1 MTDWNTY
8 KEANWITAPTQRRGR
23 TIKARV
29 GTRASSGCRSVSWLL
44 LWLTLS
50 AIALAQSPERHAYY
64 LGHIGEEPIQ
74 LELELLQDG
83 DGSSIVGWYYHQQVG
98 EPISLE
104 GFLGQAGDLVL
115 HEPTGA
121 GESAG
126 RFTAKVPWSANE
138 YLTRIEG
145 VFREGRVELPFTL
158 SGAAEYA
165 TFDLSQG
172 NIRVRSTFPVFMQPQ
187 TRIFNA
193 TVTRAATSNLFESF
207 EEAQAF
213 AFDDEIYHA
222 WTFDYDLSISYL
234 SDDLLSLNSTLWHY
248 TGGAHGNTNHSAINL
263 VVRGNGV
270 LPLELAELFLPD
282 ADFLSDLASYV
293 LEELKKQ
300 EASWVMT
307 GEVSELQEGD
317 LAAFSLLPKGLR
329 FAFSPYQVGP
339 YVQGPFF
346 VMVPYKVLAA
356 HIDPEGPLARFLE

>member
-1 MTDWNTY
+1 M
-8 KEANWITAPTQRRGR
+8 
-23 TIKARV
+23 

-50 AIALAQSPERHAYY
+50 AIALAQSPERHVYY

-158 SGAAEYA
+158 SRAAEYA

-193 TVTRAATSNLFESF
+193 TVTRAATSSLFESF
-207 EEAQAF
+207 EEA
-213 AFDDEIYHA
+213 HA
-222 WTFDYDLSISYL
+222 EGSW
-234 SDDLLSLNSTLWHY
+234 
-248 TGGAHGNTNHSAINL
+248 AQ
-263 VVRGNGV
+263 VVALGRPAPGV
-270 LPLELAELFLPD
+270 LDQHVHHRIVGAIVG
-282 ADFLSDLASYV
+282 A
-293 LEELKKQ
+293 
-300 EASWVMT
+300 
-307 GEVSELQEGD
+307 GGD
-317 LAAFSLLPKGLR
+317 LGKLPRAGK
-329 FAFSPYQVGP
+329 S
-339 YVQGPFF
+339 
-346 VMVPYKVLAA
+346 
-356 HIDPEGPLARFLE
+356 AR

>member
-1 MTDWNTY
+1 MV
-8 KEANWITAPTQRRGR
+8 
-23 TIKARV
+23 KARV

-50 AIALAQSPERHAYY
+50 AVALAQSPERHLYY

-74 LELELLQDG
+74 LELKLLPDG
-83 DGSSIVGWYYHQQVG
+83 DGSGIVGWYYHQQVG

-115 HEPTGA
+115 HELAGA
-121 GESAG
+121 DESAG
-126 RFTAKVPWSANE
+126 RFSARIPWSPNE

-145 VFREGRVELPFTL
+145 IYSEGGVELPFTL
-158 SGAAEYA
+158 SRAAEYA

-172 NIRVRSTFPVFMQPQ
+172 KIRVRSSFPVFIQPQ

-193 TVTRAATSNLFESF
+193 TVTRAATSSLFESF
-207 EEAQAF
+207 EEGQAL

-234 SDDLLSLNSTLWHY
+234 SDDLLSLNSTLRYY
-248 TGGAHGNTNHSAINL
+248 TGGAHGNTHHSAINL
-263 VVRGNGV
+263 VVRGNEV
-270 LPLELAELFLPD
+270 LPLELAGLFRPE
-282 ADFLSDLASYV
+282 ADFLSELASYL
-293 LEELKKQ
+293 LEELKKE
-300 EASWVMT
+300 EAMWVVT

-339 YVQGPFF
+339 FVQGSFF
-346 VMVPYKVLAA
+346 VMTPYKVFAS